1 MVGQA
6 LSILAQMFSDLFGL
20 FDEVFTK
27 LDAWGLLLGA
37 FLVYTIYRLLL
48 APVLGGLIS
57 SGASDVVRYIRE
69 DAKAVKNVQ
78 VGPDFSKA
86 KKKGGK

>member
-1 MVGQA
+1 MVGEV
-6 LSILAQMFSDLFGL
+6 LGILAQMFSDLLGL

-48 APVLGGLIS
+48 VPVVGGVIS
-57 SGASDVVRYIRE
+57 GGTSDVVRNIRE
-69 DAKAVKNVQ
+69 NEKAKRNVQ
-78 VGPDFSKA
+78 VVSGLEGA
-86 KKKGGK
+86 KKKNG